1 MKILVTGSNGFMAS
15 ELIRQANSRGLVTFG
30 VSRKTHGELWYKFP
44 YLHVVDAGYDD
55 IAEIIRKCDIDII
68 YHFAAN
74 PLVSATENIIESNVV
89 LTDKI
94 CRASIGRKLVF
105 ASSVSVYGCKQKT
118 FTLDDPVD
126 PETLYAVTKVQ
137 SEELIK
143 FYCKRGLNATC
154 IRYVTNVGR
163 GSTHG
168 VLPDI
173 ISKIKD
179 SIHDRF
185 NVIEVFG
192 EYPGSCKPYLHVADA
207 MKATLDIDIKPGFN
221 VINMSP
227 DDNICVSDIINI
239 VQEQLDTS
247 VSRYWNPNR
256 VWQGDQKYFRVKSD
270 IKFRPSK
277 EAIIMATKELI

>member
-1 MKILVTGSNGFMAS
+1 MMKTILVTGANGFMAS
-15 ELIRQANSRGLVTFG
+15 ELIRQARKRKIWVDG
-30 VSRKTHGELWYKFP
+30 VSRFGKKDILSEHFP
-44 YLHVVDAGYDD
+44 FISSDYGIVE
-55 IAEIIRKCDIDII
+55 EIIRRTNPDVV

-74 PLVSATENIIESNVV
+74 PLVSATENMIESNVV

-94 CRASIGRKLVF
+94 CKASIGRHLVF

-143 FYCKRGLNATC
+143 FYCKRGLHATC
-154 IRYVTNVGR
+154 IRYVTNVG
-163 GSTHG
+163 GGATHG

-173 ISKIKD
+173 VRKIK
-179 SIHDRF
+179 H
-185 NVIEVFG
+185 NKYAVNVFG

-207 MKATLDIDIKPGFN
+207 MQATLDLDLKRGFN

-227 DDNICVSDIINI
+227 NDNISIDGIVDV
-239 VQEQLDTS
+239 VQEQLNTK
-247 VSRYWNPNR
+247 VIRNWNANA
-256 VWQGDQKYFRVKSD
+256 VWKGDQRFFKVESN
-270 IKFRPSK
+270 IKFPSSRH
-277 EAIIMATKELI
+277 AIIMATKELI